1 MESQFDGSQTKK
13 KYAIITPAV
22 RMAFIKR
29 VQSRQSTI
37 KQAAQEFGIK
47 FSTSKA
53 ILQTYKREGRVGKKK
68 TRSRKSILKN
78 ESKQEKQ
85 DEKQQPIDSND
96 QQSLQ
101 KPQPIDITQMNFQ
114 QQQALQFQIL
124 QLSLSMNPYLFL
136 QQNQYLQQSL
146 QQIPNQQ
153 LFYYQWQ
160 MNNLRTQAQQQQFGK
175 ILDQRQMITPVHSSK
190 LLDTKMDE
198 IGATLKDFN

>member
-1 MESQFDGSQTKK
+1 MEPQFDGSQTKK

-68 TRSRKSILKN
+68 TRSRRSIFKN

-96 QQSLQ
+96 QKSLQ
-101 KPQPIDITQMNFQ
+101 IPQPINQNQMSVQ
-114 QQQALQFQIL
+114 QLQAQQFQTL
-124 QLSLSMNPYLFL
+124 LLSLSMNPFLLL
-136 QQNQYLQQSL
+136 QQNQFLQQSL
-146 QQIPNQQ
+146 LQIPTPQ
-153 LFYYQWQ
+153 LFYYQQ
-160 MNNLRTQAQQQQFGK
+160 QLNSLRTQAQLQQFGK
-175 ILDQRQMITPVHSSK
+175 IPDSRQLITPVQSSK
-190 LLDTKMDE
+190 LLDTKSDE